1 MEDNNEQNLLNNDDN
16 NNAEKEEK
24 HIQNEDKINN
34 EEENNNN
41 EINIIEEKNNINE
54 NEIKNIKEE
63 NEIQNEEQIQ
73 NNKEKEGEKNEN
85 KKRSDNIPLF
95 INSAKII
102 DVNSI
107 KVFIYFLK
115 GTSVPNKIARSFK
128 DIQLYQDF
136 LRISWPCTYIPNF
149 PFREELIEEN
159 SKILPEEKK
168 ISLLNHFFRQIGENK
183 HLLECEITKVFVTK
197 PRDYMTEMS
206 SFKKENY
213 KDISEKY
220 SKIFTDFVYNRKEI
234 EEKETFINN
243 FKTTLDDTFK
253 QFIIIGATI
262 LKELLNVNREQ
273 NTIKFI
279 TNMFIDLEQ
288 AMPNKK
294 KRLTKV
300 NELVAPLTSVS
311 NISNF

>member
-16 NNAEKEEK
+16 NNAEKEEN
-24 HIQNEDKINN
+24 HIQIEDKINN
-34 EEENNNN
+34 EEQNNNN

-73 NNKEKEGEKNEN
+73 NNKEKEEEKNEN
-85 KKRSDNIPLF
+85 KKRSNFPLY
-95 INSAKII
+95 INSAKIL

-107 KVFIYFLK
+107 KVLIYFLK
-115 GTSVPNKIARSFK
+115 GTSVPIKIARSIK

-149 PFREELIEEN
+149 PFREESIEEN
-159 SKILPEEKK
+159 EKILPEEKK
-168 ISLLNHFFRQIGENK
+168 LSLLNHFFRQIGENK

-197 PRDYMTEMS
+197 PRDYMTEMI
-206 SFKKENY
+206 SFKKENN

-220 SKIFTDFVYNRKEI
+220 LKIFTDFVYNRKEI
-234 EEKETFINN
+234 EEKETFIND
-243 FKTTLDDTFK
+243 FKKTLDETFK
-253 QFIIIGATI
+253 QLVIIGATI
-262 LKELLNVNREQ
+262 LKELFNVKREQ
-273 NTIKFI
+273 NTIKFLA
-279 TNMFIDLEQ
+279 NMFIDLEQ